1 MLNLLRRF
9 KGWAVSIAGAL
20 AVVVVVMT
28 NVDKFASILAGW
40 LRPWLVASAAIE
52 VVVDP
57 SIKTSVIVALM
68 DGAKALDT
76 KVIKVGQSDT
86 FEPPIN
92 GRYAIVWQGVGVKP
106 ASVPDILA
114 PRQKLRYRLAFKETG
129 GDGAVLALR
138 LEGDA
143 EDKQSTDPTAT
154 ALASA
159 AAAQTVRDPAGRPPA
174 SNLFPEFERAALVEG
189 LLETG
194 STNCHGSVTVTQF
207 DASVGCFG
215 LGIPGW
221 LPEVLRQ
228 VAVDLPDDFNA
239 AFDAASLAFV
249 RHAIDA
255 TTEASSPAQPF
266 LSDQSNRDRLKA
278 ALTNMAQWAVFR
290 HHYEI
295 KVLTNY
301 GEAMK
306 IAARIGLHSERGV
319 LLVFDG
325 MSFFGPGRLNRF
337 ADQFLARGVADPA
350 SDEKTKI
357 AKFAEFMLGS
367 LSGPAKR
374 AAQTRADLIVGGRA
388 TRRGIS
394 YDLNELG
401 IRDDVAMMAMATR

>member
-40 LRPWLVASAAIE
+40 LRPWLVANAAIE

-138 LEGDA
+138 LEGEA
-143 EDKQSTDPTAT
+143 EDKPTADPTAT

-159 AAAQTVRDPAGRPPA
+159 AAAQTV
-174 SNLFPEFERAALVEG
+174 
-189 LLETG
+189 
-194 STNCHGSVTVTQF
+194 
-207 DASVGCFG
+207 
-215 LGIPGW
+215 
-221 LPEVLRQ
+221 
-228 VAVDLPDDFNA
+228 
-239 AFDAASLAFV
+239 
-249 RHAIDA
+249 
-255 TTEASSPAQPF
+255 
-266 LSDQSNRDRLKA
+266 
-278 ALTNMAQWAVFR
+278 
-290 HHYEI
+290 
-295 KVLTNY
+295 
-301 GEAMK
+301 
-306 IAARIGLHSERGV
+306 
-319 LLVFDG
+319 
-325 MSFFGPGRLNRF
+325 
-337 ADQFLARGVADPA
+337 
-350 SDEKTKI
+350 
-357 AKFAEFMLGS
+357 
-367 LSGPAKR
+367 
-374 AAQTRADLIVGGRA
+374 
-388 TRRGIS
+388 
-394 YDLNELG
+394 
-401 IRDDVAMMAMATR
+401 